1 MKTPVAFVAA
11 LLAAGPVLSQEASQ
25 NIRPVKLMT
34 IKAEETLIE
43 RQFFGRVAAKS
54 TVDLAF
60 QAGGQMAEFAAR
72 EGQFVAGG
80 EVLARLDTTTFERN
94 VAKARADL
102 AQAHRDLAR
111 SEELGRD
118 VVPQASIEAQ
128 RTKVELAEVS
138 YESALDTLEDATLI
152 APFDALVSSQLAE
165 QYATVG
171 AGQAVVRVHDM
182 SALQVTIEVPEVLFR
197 QVGREAAIAA
207 EAELIGNEPAVPL
220 EFSEITA
227 EASPVGQTYS
237 LSFTFDGPLPDRLLP
252 GSSATVTL
260 RLTRPAARSEPL
272 LPISAVRFAADGTP
286 EVLIFEA
293 GTDADHGTL
302 RRHPVTIAP
311 GPSGTFRLHDGPP
324 AGTEI
329 VAAGAAGL
337 AAGTEVRR
345 YTGLIGN
352 GA

>member
-1 MKTPVAFVAA
+1 MKAPLVLAAA
-11 LLAAGPVLSQEASQ
+11 LLAAGPALSQEAAQ
-25 NIRPVKLMT
+25 DVRPVKLMT
-34 IKAEETLIE
+34 IEAEDTLIE
-43 RQFFGRVAAKS
+43 RQFYGRVAARS
-54 TVDLAF
+54 TVELAF
-60 QAGGQMAEFAAR
+60 QAGGQMEEFTAR
-72 EGQFVAGG
+72 EGQIVAEG

-102 AQAHRDLAR
+102 EQARRDLSR

-118 VVPQASIEAQ
+118 VVPQATIEAQ

-138 YESALDTLEDATLI
+138 YESALDTLEDATLV
-152 APFDALVSSQLAE
+152 APFDALISSQLAE

-197 QVGREAAIAA
+197 QVGTDAAITA
-207 EAELIGNEPAVPL
+207 EAELIGVETPVPL

-227 EASPVGQTYS
+227 EASAVGQTYS

-260 RLTRPAARSEPL
+260 RLTRPAAMAEPL
-272 LPISAVRFAADGTP
+272 LPVSAVRFATDGTP
-286 EVLIFEA
+286 EVLVFEP
-293 GTDADHGTL
+293 GTDSDHGKL
-302 RRHPVTIAP
+302 GHSPVAISP
-311 GPSGTFRLHDGPP
+311 GPGGFFRMHDGPP
-324 AGTEI
+324 DGTEI

-337 AAGTEVRR
+337 RPGTEVRR